1 MNRRLSLLIGSL
13 KKDYPKAI
21 LLRRHNFELAVEYGD
36 LLQLTAMYFKQDACP
51 LDAMKEMQF
60 CAAQGRDHRQCC
72 IRNGVTTTLAGA
84 KCLVFCDQRPGQQFH
99 ISLIH

>member
-1 MNRRLSLLIGSL
+1 MTVGN
-13 KKDYPKAI
+13 
-21 LLRRHNFELAVEYGD
+21 GD
-36 LLQLTAMYFKQDACP
+36 LLQLIAMYFKQDACP

-84 KCLVFCDQRPGQQFH
+84 KCLVFCDQRPGQQVH
-99 ISLIH
+99 ISLIDQCGNFPNSIRVQLCDQRY